1 MTAHAPK
8 DRPIIFSAPMVRALL
23 DGRKS
28 QTRRIVKDVP
38 PMPEADC
45 YPKHRQIHPA
55 PHLDSYCSRRPK
67 PSNPRGMSDRW
78 CWWQVDDR
86 ACPPQFRVPYVP
98 GDRLWVRETWR
109 TAKSMD
115 AWKPKKIE
123 EACLESGYRRPWAPI
138 QYEADGT
145 RENFADEPSEP
156 GKTRVAIHLPRWL
169 SRLTLIVTDVRV
181 QRLQDI
187 SEEDAQAEGAEQMH
201 LDDLGN
207 TWKTYARGFQSIW
220 EKINGE
226 KSWAANPWVVAVSFK
241 TIRANIDSAE
251 AKAA

>member
-1 MTAHAPK
+1 MT

-28 QTRRIVKDVP
+28 QTRR
-38 PMPEADC
+38 
-45 YPKHRQIHPA
+45 HQF
-55 PHLDSYCSRRPK
+55 
-67 PSNPRGMSDRW
+67 
-78 CWWQVDDR
+78 DDKGKLTTWGKLAVEWANGQR
-86 ACPPQFRVPYVP
+86 DQRVY
-98 GDRLWVRETWR
+98 VRETWR

-145 RENFADEPSEP
+145 RENFIDEPSEP

-181 QRLQDI
+181 QRLNDI
-187 SEEDAQAEGAEQMH
+187 SETDSIAEGAPIPATDGSARDWYE
-201 LDDLGN
+201 DLWNSLHGQ
-207 TWKTYARGFQSIW
+207 YA
-220 EKINGE
+220 
-226 KSWAANPWVVAVSFK
+226 WAANPWVVAVSFK
-241 TIRANIDSAE
+241 TIHANIDGAE
-251 AKAA
+251 ARAA